1 MKIKYANLLNA
12 MTWHDTEE
20 KFWMTTSFLE
30 REHTNEQEIPGQHR
44 DYYLEL
50 DLKYYDQNSIL
61 LQ

>member
-1 MKIKYANLLNA
+1 

-30 REHTNEQEIPGQHR
+30 REHTNEQVIPGQHR
-44 DYYLEL
+44 DYYLEH